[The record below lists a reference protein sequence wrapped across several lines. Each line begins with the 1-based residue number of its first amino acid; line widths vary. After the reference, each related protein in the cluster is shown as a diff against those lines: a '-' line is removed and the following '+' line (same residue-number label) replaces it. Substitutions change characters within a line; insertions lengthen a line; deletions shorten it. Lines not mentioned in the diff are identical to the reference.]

1 MTFDI
6 AGAKASR
13 VDPEA
18 VVRTAAEWGS
28 SRGAEVCLLDA
39 RSVFGRD
46 HLESAVLHAIRAR
59 EERKMSSRSVAMEAL
74 LYAAGARQVQ
84 DAIQS
89 VGLRQDTT
97 AIGVVLFGSPRVDD
111 FIHDMGWSRDD
122 RVLNADGK
130 SLERLGISDREAKTV
145 SDRQQ
150 ADLIL
155 EKVALL
161 DVESEAMAKAESN
174 QSPGRTIGTLTVP
187 RAHREQT
194 EEPHMPKASARNRV

>member
-155 EKVALL
+155 ERVALL
-161 DVESEAMAKAESN
+161 DVEK
-174 QSPGRTIGTLTVP
+174 
-187 RAHREQT
+187 
-194 EEPHMPKASARNRV
+194 